1 MKTAVAE
8 LLEPVAEELF
18 AAATKAATATSNFDR
33 PFD

>member
-8 LLEPVAEELF
+8 WPELVAEEPF
-18 AAATKAATATSNFDR
+18 AAATKAVIATSNFDR